1 MHIMMLSSEYL
12 ACSII
17 ALMALT
23 MATIREPKQMLPRLV
38 VVARRREPETAGEQQ
53 EEATAGSNH
62 HVPTVPA
69 TET

>member
-1 MHIMMLSSEYL
+1 
-12 ACSII
+12 
-17 ALMALT
+17 MALT

-38 VVARRREPETAGEQQ
+38 VVARRREPETAGEQH